1 MMGKSYRGVAS
12 QLEALIAQEGVADRV
27 KIIPQ
32 VPYEELLDWTAS
44 ADIGLISSSPT
55 YSLSVRYALPNK
67 LFEYLMVGLP
77 VLSLEVDSIANVL
90 RTHDVGLVLS
100 SLEPSAIAAGIN
112 TMLADREALARMQ
125 RNALEI
131 SQNEF
136 NWEKESQRL
145 IRLYQEI
152 LALPGE
158 ERGK

>member
-1 MMGKSYRGVAS
+1 MA
-12 QLEALIAQEGVADRV
+12 
-27 KIIPQ
+27 
-32 VPYEELLDWTAS
+32 
-44 ADIGLISSSPT
+44 
-55 YSLSVRYALPNK
+55 
-67 LFEYLMVGLP
+67 GLP
-77 VLSLEVDSIANVL
+77 GLSLEVDSIANVL

-136 NWEKESQRL
+136 NWEKESPRL
-145 IRLYQEI
+145 IRLYREI

-158 ERGK
+158 ERGE